1 MHRYVTLVALGALA
15 VLAPLGQSQSATT
28 PKPKAAQN
36 AAAEHPAQSKPDE
49 SQPQSLGESEGWAA
63 YTAPEKK
70 GKICYIVGEPKK
82 SEPSNVKRDP
92 VHLLV
97 THNTADKTTNVVSF
111 IAGYTFKEGSDAAV
125 DIDGKGFSLF
135 TKGDTAWARDSATD
149 KALVEAMI
157 KGKEA
162 TIKGTSSRGTQT
174 VDTYSLAGFTQAI
187 GEIDKAC
194 DVKR

>member
-1 MHRYVTLVALGALA
+1 MHRYLNLFALGAVGLLA
-15 VLAPLGQSQSATT
+15 LSGQSHSATTEHHKTQHAAAEKAKEETPPKPLGQ
-28 PKPKAAQN
+28 
-36 AAAEHPAQSKPDE
+36 
-49 SQPQSLGESEGWAA
+49 SEGWAA
-63 YTAPEKK
+63 YSAPEKN
-70 GKICYIVGEPKK
+70 GKICYVVGEPSK

-97 THNTADKTTNVVSF
+97 THNTAEKTTNVVSF
-111 IAGYTFKEGSDAAV
+111 IAGYSFKEGSDATV
-125 DIDGKGFSLF
+125 DVDGKSFDLF
-135 TKGDTAWARDSATD
+135 TKGDTAWTRDGGTD

-174 VDTYSLAGFTQAI
+174 VDTYALTGFTQAI
-187 GEIDKAC
+187 GDIDKAC